1 MAIETRSPHFQS
13 IDFAGMSYGILEVFI
28 WTGSKSNVSG
38 DVPTNPT
45 YTLRKSAITPASG
58 NPSVSFET
66 SELIRDYLDTAF
78 DGDYTGQG
86 VWVKHK
92 ITAYNS
98 SNVVLLSEQNIEI
111 AFDSYSYFEEEN
123 VKEQSPMLSNK
134 KLFVLEDNT
143 FRVPLYTELNP
154 TVVFLKDDEIIA
166 NQTFYED
173 FQSYNQIKYV
183 PIYGENENWD
193 TFKERVLENGGTSYE
208 PNKCLKAY
216 FNSYSIGAV
225 DEVRVSYKDFGSELI
240 PSVDLLGSSWFNGG
254 DLVITGGQL
263 SPLYDSLAYRL
274 TSASGNG
281 YAYTGGLQ
289 GINDGD
295 EFTISVWLRGD
306 VPARIRLQELG
317 GDYTPY
323 FDKTVTLTSNWTK
336 YDVTGIKGV
345 DGNPARMIID
355 NITSPSGFVD
365 VYEPSIKEFYGV
377 KTDVINVETLQECK
391 YEPKKVTF
399 VNKFGALQDMYFF
412 KKSVEKMNVKK
423 ESYKSNILN
432 SSNSYSR
439 SNHVYRDFNVVGK
452 ESVTLSSGFLSEE
465 YNEVFKQMMLSEKV
479 WVTNINDDGEQVLP
493 INVKTS
499 NITYKTSLNDKLV
512 EYTFDFDKSYDTI
525 NNIR

>member
-1 MAIETRSPHFQS
+1 MAINTRSPHFES
-13 IDFAGMSYGILEVFI
+13 IDFAGMSYGILQVFI

-38 DVPTNPT
+38 DVPTNPN

-66 SELIRDYLDTAF
+66 SELIRDFLDTAF
-78 DGDYTGQG
+78 DGDYSGQG
-86 VWVKHK
+86 VWVKHE

-98 SNVVLLSEQNIEI
+98 SDAVLLSKQNIEI
-111 AFDSYSYFEEEN
+111 AFDGYSYFEEEN

-154 TVVFLKDDEIIA
+154 TVVFLKDDEIVA
-166 NQTFYED
+166 NQTFND
-173 FQSYNQIKYV
+173 SFQSSEQIKYV
-183 PIYGENENWD
+183 SIYGDNENWD

-208 PNKCLKAY
+208 PNNCLKAY

-295 EFTISVWLRGD
+295 EITISVWLRGD
-306 VPARIRLQELG
+306 VAARIRLQELG
-317 GDYTPY
+317 NDYTPY
-323 FDKTVTLTSNWTK
+323 FSKTITLTSNWTK
-336 YDVTGIKGV
+336 YDVTGTKGV

-355 NITSPSGFVD
+355 NITSPTGFID
-365 VYEPSIKEFYGV
+365 VYEPSVKQFYGV

-412 KKSVEKMNVKK
+412 KKSVERMNVEK
-423 ESYKSNILN
+423 ESYKSNILD
-432 SSNSYSR
+432 SNMSYSR
-439 SNHVYRDFNVVGK
+439 SNHVYRDFNVSAK

-479 WVTNINDDGEQVLP
+479 WVTNITEDGEQVLP

-499 NITYKTSLNDKLV
+499 DITYKTSLNDKLV
-512 EYTFDFDKSYDTI
+512 EYTIEFDKSFDTI

>member
-1 MAIETRSPHFQS
+1 MAINTRSPHFES
-13 IDFAGMSYGILEVFI
+13 IDFAAMSYGILEVFI
-28 WTGSKSNVSG
+28 WTGNKSNVFQ
-38 DVPTNPT
+38 DVPTIPT

-58 NPSVSFET
+58 NPTVSFET
-66 SELIRDYLDTAF
+66 SELIRDYLDTTF
-78 DGDYTGQG
+78 DGDYSGQG

-92 ITAYNS
+92 ITAYNV
-98 SNVVLLSEQNIEI
+98 SNAVLLSEQNIEI
-111 AFDSYSYFEEEN
+111 AFDGYSYFEEEN

-154 TVVFLKDDEIIA
+154 TVVFLKDDEIVA
-166 NQTFYED
+166 NQTFN
-173 FQSYNQIKYV
+173 YNFESSEQIKYV
-183 PIYGENENWD
+183 SIYGENENWD

-240 PSVDLLGSSWFNGG
+240 PSVDLLGSSWFKGG
-254 DLVITGGQL
+254 DLVITGGQF

-306 VPARIRLQELG
+306 TAARIRLQESG
-317 GDYTPY
+317 GDYTAY
-323 FDKTVTLTSNWTK
+323 FEKTIVLTSTWTK

-345 DGNPARMIID
+345 DGNPARIVIED
-355 NITSPSGFVD
+355 VASSSGFID
-365 VYEPSIKEFYGV
+365 VYEPSVKQFYGV

-412 KKSVEKMNVKK
+412 KKAVEMMNVTK
-423 ESYKSNILN
+423 ESYKSNILD
-432 SSNSYSR
+432 SNMSYSR

-479 WVTNINDDGEQVLP
+479 WVTNITDNGEQVLP
-493 INVKTS
+493 INVKTGD
-499 NITYKTSLNDKLV
+499 ITYKTSLNDKLV
-512 EYTFDFDKSYDTI
+512 QYTIEFDKSFDTI